1 MEKLLL
7 NHIFKSHPRSFKDL
21 IMKGK
26 TMKNSKENLEK
37 KYLSDLAIGK
47 DFLNKIQKTQ
57 V

>member
-1 MEKLLL
+1 
-7 NHIFKSHPRSFKDL
+7 
-21 IMKGK
+21 MKGK

-47 DFLNKIQKTQ
+47 DFLNKTQKIQ